1 MISFQNFS
9 FRYEESKD
17 FTLRGIDMTVQTGEF
32 VLLTGRS
39 GCGKT
44 TLIRSLNGLIPH
56 FYPGEIQGDLVMDGR
71 SLLEMKPSQLAGQ
84 VGTVF
89 QDPRSQFFMTDTTRE
104 LAFGC
109 ENMGLPREETIDR
122 IAKAAKDLELTD
134 YLNRSIFALSSGEKQ
149 QIAVGSVYAL
159 SPKVYIFDEPSA
171 NLDYAATKRLAEIM
185 GKLKRDGYT
194 IFVVEHRFYYLR
206 DLIDRV
212 FLIQNGKIE
221 QEFTREQFCSLPE
234 ETRISY
240 GLRTAYPER
249 DAEHYQEKE
258 RRPMGKHLLSVQGL
272 SFAYPKEQEVFRNV
286 SFEAHAGDVIGI
298 LGHNGAGKTTLLSIL
313 TGLLKQRN
321 GEITFDGRKLTPR
334 QRRALSYLV
343 MQDTD
348 YQLFASSVEEELS
361 LGIQED
367 CKEKVDAALEALE
380 LSEYREQHP
389 AALSGGQKQRVTI
402 GAAIVKDSP
411 VIYFDEPT
419 SGLDY
424 DSMVRVSRLIEQ
436 LSASGVIV
444 FVVSHDFE
452 FIVRTCTE
460 VVQLDDQGAV
470 QNHRLTPEILKALS
484 EQYFH

>member
-1 MISFQNFS
+1 
-9 FRYEESKD
+9 
-17 FTLRGIDMTVQTGEF
+17 
-32 VLLTGRS
+32 
-39 GCGKT
+39 
-44 TLIRSLNGLIPH
+44 
-56 FYPGEIQGDLVMDGR
+56 MDGH
-71 SLLEMKPSQLAGQ
+71 SLLEMKPAQLAGQ

-122 IAKAAKDLELTD
+122 IAKAAKDLELAD

-258 RRPMGKHLLSVQGL
+258 RRPMGEHMLSVQGL

-298 LGHNGAGKTTLLSIL
+298 LGHNGAGKTTTIKLLTRQLAKDSGRIHLFGRPIEHATNADYERIGILSDTSALYERMSIEDNL
-313 TGLLKQRN
+313 RFYAKIRGVTGNNIPTLLERM
-321 GEITFDGRKLTPR
+321 GLADSRKTLVKNCSKGMR
-334 QRRALSYLV
+334 QR
-343 MQDTD
+343 
-348 YQLFASSVEEELS
+348 
-361 LGIQED
+361 
-367 CKEKVDAALEALE
+367 AALL
-380 LSEYREQHP
+380 
-389 AALSGGQKQRVTI
+389 AALVHG
-402 GAAIVKDSP
+402 P
-411 VIYFDEPT
+411 ELLFLDEPT
-419 SGLDY
+419 SGLDPAARAEVHKMLRELK
-424 DSMVRVSRLIEQ
+424 DAGATVFLTTHDMAEAEDLCDRIGILNEGRLIADDAPQALKLRHARNEVVMR
-436 LSASGVIV
+436 LASGRV
-444 FVVSHDFE
+444 
-452 FIVRTCTE
+452 VRTTKDAAGAPLVAEALASGECLSVHSVEPNLEE
-460 VVQLDDQGAV
+460 VFLEMAG
-470 QNHRLTPEILKALS
+470 RE
-484 EQYFH
+484 F